1 MPDLPKRT
9 LGRTGLEVTTLGY
22 GAMELRGA
30 PRGRDVSDK
39 QAERILN
46 AVLDAGINF
55 VDTSV
60 DYGVAEERIGRYIGH
75 RRSEFL
81 LASKCGC
88 IAGELAKN
96 PPAARPGQRS
106 PHVFTAQNVV
116 QGVEQSLRRMKTD
129 YLDLVQFHASPS
141 KAELEEHGGLAAL
154 QDLQRQGKVRFIG
167 ISGTVPNLQE
177 QIAMGVFESF
187 QIPYSA
193 LERTHET
200 LIAEASKAGAG
211 IIIRGGAAKGGPG
224 KEQGDFWE
232 TWQRVGI
239 DDLLGDMSRQDFIL
253 RFTISNPDLDT
264 TIVGTVNPDHLQA
277 NIRALLAGPLPA
289 DLYDEAKRRLAEAGS
304 APVAIPAT

>member
-22 GAMELRGA
+22 GSMELRGV
-30 PRGRDVSDK
+30 PRGRDVSEE

-55 VDTSV
+55 IDTSI
-60 DYGVAEERIGRYIGH
+60 DYGVAEERIGMYISH
-75 RRSEFL
+75 RRSEYF

-88 IAGELAKN
+88 VTGDLVNN
-96 PPAARPGQRS
+96 PPPLRPGQRS
-106 PHVFTAQNVV
+106 PHVFTAENIV

-129 YLDLVQFHASPS
+129 YLDLVQFHSSPS
-141 KAELEEHGGLAAL
+141 KDQLEEHGGLQAL
-154 QDLQRQGKVRFIG
+154 QDLQKQGKVRFIG
-167 ISGTVPNLQE
+167 ISGTIPNLKE
-177 QIAMGVFESF
+177 QIDMGVFDAF

-193 LERTHET
+193 LERQHEI
-200 LIAEASKAGAG
+200 LIEEASRAGAG

-239 DDLLGDMSRQDFIL
+239 DDLLGGMSRMEFIL
-253 RFTISNPDLDT
+253 RFTYSHPDLDT
-264 TIVGTVNPDHLQA
+264 TIVGTVNPDHLQD
-277 NIRALLAGPLPA
+277 NLTALLTGPLPS
-289 DLYDEAKRRLAEAGS
+289 DIYDEAKRRLTDAGS
-304 APVAIPAT
+304 QPVAIPAV